1 MQAEGFSV
9 SPASEVP
16 TYAGS
21 SDLRKS
27 RRKPGVPTPSRSAF
41 LTTPVGCPFP
51 FYPARSLILSFT
63 PSPSFTAAITP
74 RTTIALAPPRSALPV
89 LLPVVPSAP
98 CPAPLCTCPY
108 PSPPPCALVF
118 PRIGC
123 GLEVGVEKIPLVEV
137 FALVD
142 WFLACDFVLL
152 RLLRSRSKVLPWRR
166 TLTPM
171 YLLFCLYSFFLS
183 TPLSPLFGC
192 VLCFEAS

>member
-1 MQAEGFSV
+1 M
-9 SPASEVP
+9 
-16 TYAGS
+16 
-21 SDLRKS
+21 
-27 RRKPGVPTPSRSAF
+27 
-41 LTTPVGCPFP
+41 
-51 FYPARSLILSFT
+51 
-63 PSPSFTAAITP
+63 
-74 RTTIALAPPRSALPV
+74 
-89 LLPVVPSAP
+89 
-98 CPAPLCTCPY
+98 
-108 PSPPPCALVF
+108 F

-142 WFLACDFVLL
+142 WFLAYDFVLL